1 MQGVAE
7 MIEKEAV
14 KMQMKEIVT
23 ASFSVPS
30 LKESVL
36 TSIEEHTKQSD
47 FLFGRLAGVHYQMF
61 SENMKETER
70 IAASVE
76 LMMLAGD
83 MLDDLVDQDSLETT
97 WNKAPLTT
105 SLHIAIGLLLA
116 GQKAIVDLLIDDHKK
131 AKAQLYI
138 SSRLLQSV
146 NGQHMDVTYDI
157 QTEAE
162 YIEMVKKKSGSLV
175 AMACFVGTALAG
187 AEKNTV
193 IIEKYA
199 NDIGIAAQIEND
211 IDALYRWD
219 EKNDI
224 KAKKKSLPILYM
236 LTSKRDNLLKQYFS
250 NHVDYNEL
258 YVQKEKV
265 IQQMEQEGAFYYAKV
280 MSQIYKEKALQEIE
294 KLDVNDRYKSALKMI
309 IL

>member
-83 MLDDLVDQDSLETT
+83 MLDDLMDQDSLETS
-97 WNKAPLTT
+97 WSKAPLTT
-105 SLHIAIGLLLA
+105 SFHMAIGLLLA
-116 GQKAIVDLLIDDHKK
+116 GQKQLRICLSMMKK
-131 AKAQLYI
+131 TRTIYFMLYI
-138 SSRLLQSV
+138 WASR
-146 NGQHMDVTYDI
+146 VTY
-157 QTEAE
+157 
-162 YIEMVKKKSGSLV
+162 MKK
-175 AMACFVGTALAG
+175 
-187 AEKNTV
+187 
-193 IIEKYA
+193 
-199 NDIGIAAQIEND
+199 
-211 IDALYRWD
+211 W
-219 EKNDI
+219 
-224 KAKKKSLPILYM
+224 
-236 LTSKRDNLLKQYFS
+236 
-250 NHVDYNEL
+250 
-258 YVQKEKV
+258 
-265 IQQMEQEGAFYYAKV
+265 
-280 MSQIYKEKALQEIE
+280 
-294 KLDVNDRYKSALKMI
+294 MI
-309 IL
+309 

>member
-1 MQGVAE
+1 
-7 MIEKEAV
+7 
-14 KMQMKEIVT
+14 
-23 ASFSVPS
+23 
-30 LKESVL
+30 
-36 TSIEEHTKQSD
+36 
-47 FLFGRLAGVHYQMF
+47 
-61 SENMKETER
+61 
-70 IAASVE
+70 
-76 LMMLAGD
+76 
-83 MLDDLVDQDSLETT
+83 
-97 WNKAPLTT
+97 
-105 SLHIAIGLLLA
+105 LLLA

-175 AMACFVGTALAG
+175 AMACFVGTALAD

-199 NDIGIAAQIEND
+199 NDIGIAAQIDND
-211 IDALYRWD
+211 MDALYRWD

-294 KLDVNDRYKSALKMI
+294 KLDVDDRYKSVLKTI

>member
-1 MQGVAE
+1 
-7 MIEKEAV
+7 
-14 KMQMKEIVT
+14 
-23 ASFSVPS
+23 
-30 LKESVL
+30 
-36 TSIEEHTKQSD
+36 
-47 FLFGRLAGVHYQMF
+47 MF

-97 WNKAPLTT
+97 WNKAHLTT

-175 AMACFVGTALAG
+175 AMACFVGTALAD

-199 NDIGIAAQIEND
+199 NDIGIAAQIDND
-211 IDALYRWD
+211 MDALYRWD

-224 KAKKKSLPILYM
+224 KAKKKLLPILYM

>member
-1 MQGVAE
+1 MLNKVR
-7 MIEKEAV
+7 
-14 KMQMKEIVT
+14 
-23 ASFSVPS
+23 
-30 LKESVL
+30 
-36 TSIEEHTKQSD
+36 SI
-47 FLFGRLAGVHYQMF
+47 
-61 SENMKETER
+61 TE
-70 IAASVE
+70 
-76 LMMLAGD
+76 
-83 MLDDLVDQDSLETT
+83 
-97 WNKAPLTT
+97 
-105 SLHIAIGLLLA
+105 
-116 GQKAIVDLLIDDHKK
+116 
-131 AKAQLYI
+131 
-138 SSRLLQSV
+138 SV
-146 NGQHMDVTYDI
+146 NGQYMDVTYDI

-175 AMACFVGTALAG
+175 AMACFVGTALAD

-199 NDIGIAAQIEND
+199 NDIGIAAQIDND
-211 IDALYRWD
+211 MDALYRWD